1 VTALSF
7 TKNGDE
13 EVANLPS
20 AVGVL
25 EIELEWEQPQAGGG
39 FMGKLKG
46 LRDAT
51 DVDVAGILFE
61 GDEPVDYVDPK
72 QHPSALGGAVVHHGD
87 VKRGTGEGGGERI
100 TMRLADIRDTDGD
113 ITAIALTASC
123 AKGDFSKV
131 AGAVCR
137 MFDASNGARV
147 HLGNVRFAVTGGHT
161 GALLGVVRKTVDG
174 WQFAKTKQYG
184 QAGNWRQLA
193 GLARGRV

>member
-1 VTALSF
+1 MTLSF

-13 EVANLPS
+13 EIAALGS
-20 AVGVL
+20 VGVL
-25 EIELEWEQPQAGGG
+25 EVELEWEQPQTGGG
-39 FMGKLKG
+39 LMGRLKG

-72 QHPSALGGAVVHHGD
+72 QHPRALGGAVVHHGD
-87 VKRGTGEGGGERI
+87 VRKGQGEGGGERI
-100 TMRLADIRDTDGD
+100 TMRLADIRETDGD

-123 AKGDFSKV
+123 PRGDFSKV

-137 MFDASNGARV
+137 VFDTTDGRV

-161 GALLGVVRKTVDG
+161 GALLGLVRKTPDG
-174 WQFAKTKQYG
+174 WSFAKTKVYG
-184 QAGNWRQLA
+184 AAGNWRQLA
-193 GLARGRV
+193 SLARGRVA

>member
-1 VTALSF
+1 VALKF
-7 TKNGDE
+7 TKSDNGDE
-13 EVANLPS
+13 VAPLG

-25 EIELEWEQPQAGGG
+25 EVELEWEQPQVGGG
-39 FMGKLKG
+39 FMGR
-46 LRDAT
+46 LRDRFDAT

-87 VKRGTGEGGGERI
+87 VKRGAGEGGGERI
-100 TMRLADIRDTDGD
+100 TMRLQDIRDTDGD

-123 AKGDFSKV
+123 PKGDFSKV

-137 MFDASNGARV
+137 IFDASNGTRQ

-161 GALLGVVRKTVDG
+161 GALLGVVRKTAGG
-174 WQFAKTKQYG
+174 WSFAKTKQYG

-193 GLARGRV
+193 GLARGRVS

>member
-1 VTALSF
+1 MALNF
-7 TKNGDE
+7 TKADNGDE
-13 EVANLPS
+13 VAPLG

-25 EIELEWEQPQAGGG
+25 EVELEWEQPQEGRGL
-39 FMGKLKG
+39 FGKAKAL
-46 LRDAT
+46 LNVT

-87 VKRGTGEGGGERI
+87 VKRGTGDGGGERI

-123 AKGDFSKV
+123 PRGDFSKV

-137 MFDASNGARV
+137 VFDTTSGARV

-161 GALLGVVRKTVDG
+161 GALLGVVRKTADG
-174 WQFAKTKQYG
+174 WSFTKTKAYG

-193 GLARGRV
+193 GLARGRVA

>member
-1 VTALSF
+1 MGLNF
-7 TKNGDE
+7 TKEDNGDE
-13 EVANLPS
+13 VAPLGS
-20 AVGVL
+20 VGVL
-25 EIELEWEQPQAGGG
+25 EVELEWEQPQAGGG

-72 QHPSALGGAVVHHGD
+72 QHPSALNGAVVHHGD

-123 AKGDFSKV
+123 PRGDFSKV

-137 MFDASNGARV
+137 VFDTTSGEKV

-161 GALLGVVRKTVDG
+161 GALLGVVRKTADG
-174 WQFAKTKQYG
+174 WSFTKTKAYG
-184 QAGNWRQLA
+184 RAGNWRQLA
-193 GLARGRV
+193 GLARGRVA